1 MRKIITIL
9 VVLLYSVVVQAQV
22 IVPVDK
28 VGEYFS
34 NNKNIPEHIYYKD
47 VNKVLNKYVGTWE
60 GVYKNQTYYFEITK
74 QIKVRSNNFPMTF
87 RDDLLIKFKI
97 TDNKSKKVIR
107 NTFNLPNDLL
117 IASSLIR
124 DITATKQIMLYF
136 GGNNKQVNCGDIGNI
151 YLEPFDKN
159 RKLKVYVVPQSMV
172 FYVEDGVHPCP
183 GGRILPPFPDS
194 KETALIL
201 TKKN

>member
-1 MRKIITIL
+1 MKRLIFIIY
-9 VVLLYSVVVQAQV
+9 VVFCIQVLSAQF

-28 VGEYFS
+28 VNEY
-34 NNKNIPEHIYYKD
+34 ITEYGILPDHTYYKD

-74 QIKVRSNNFPMTF
+74 QTKVNSSDFPLIYN
-87 RDDLLIKFKI
+87 DDLSIQFKI
-97 TDNKSKKVIR
+97 TDNRSKKVIR
-107 NTFNLPNDLL
+107 NTFNLPDD
-117 IASSLIR
+117 SLINLSLLTK
-124 DITATKQIMLYF
+124 ITENKHVMLYY
-136 GGNNKQVNCGDIGNI
+136 GGDNKQVNCGDIGDI
-151 YLEPFDKN
+151 YIEPFDKN
-159 RKLKVYVVPQSMV
+159 RKLRVYVVPQSMV

>member
-1 MRKIITIL
+1 MKRLIFIIYVVFCIQIL
-9 VVLLYSVVVQAQV
+9 NAQF

-28 VGEYFS
+28 VNKYITEYG
-34 NNKNIPEHIYYKD
+34 ILPDHTYYKD

-74 QIKVRSNNFPMTF
+74 QTKVRSSIFPSVF

-97 TDNKSKKVIR
+97 TDNRSKKVIR
-107 NTFNLPNDLL
+107 NTFNLPDD
-117 IASSLIR
+117 SLINLSLLTE
-124 DITATKQIMLYF
+124 ITENKHVMLYY
-136 GGNNKQVNCGDIGNI
+136 GGDNEQVNCGDIGDI

-159 RKLKVYVVPQSMV
+159 QKLRVYVVPQSMV

>member
-1 MRKIITIL
+1 MVKKQNRKNVNKIMRKIITIL
-9 VVLLYSVVVQAQV
+9 VVLLYSVIVQAQV

-60 GVYKNQTYYFEITK
+60 GVYKNRTYYFEITK

-117 IASSLIR
+117 IASSLLR

-136 GGNNKQVNCGDIGNI
+136 GGNNKQVNCG
-151 YLEPFDKN
+151 
-159 RKLKVYVVPQSMV
+159 
-172 FYVEDGVHPCP
+172 
-183 GGRILPPFPDS
+183 S
-194 KETALIL
+194 KIIKARR
-201 TKKN
+201 